1 MKLITLVCSL
11 LFVSHVHANSVDI
24 TDLKLRE
31 FIPGASSSVAY
42 FTLSNT
48 SKEARTLVGVNV
60 EGIGRAE
67 LHQHQLIDGMMKMS
81 QLPSLEIPAGQSV
94 TFEPGGLHLML
105 FEPDAHQNTSD
116 KKTAVFIFK
125 NGEQIS
131 SQGQVISLMRETHD
145 HSHHH

>member
-1 MKLITLVCSL
+1 MKLITLVCSF
-11 LFVSHVHANSVDI
+11 LFIGHVNASTVDI
-24 TDLKLRE
+24 TDFKLRE

-48 SKEARTLVGVNV
+48 GQEARTLMGVDV

-67 LHQHQLIDGMMKMS
+67 LHQHQLIDGMMTMT
-81 QLPSLEIPAGQSV
+81 QLSSLEIPAGQSV

-105 FEPDAHQNTSD
+105 FDPEETKSTGN

-131 SQGQVISLMRETHD
+131 SQGQVVSLMRETHD

>member
-1 MKLITLVCSL
+1 MKLITLVFSF
-11 LFVSHVHANSVDI
+11 LFVGHINASTVDI

-48 SKEARTLVGVNV
+48 GKEARTLISVNV

-67 LHQHQLIDGMMKMS
+67 LHQHQLIDGMMKMT
-81 QLPSLEIPAGQSV
+81 QLLSLEIPAGQSV

-105 FEPDAHQNTSD
+105 FEPETNETIGG

-131 SQGQVISLMRETHD
+131 SQGQVVSLMRETHD